1 MSSSREHAAA
11 ETSSGRGSGIF
22 SRTDVLL
29 VAVPPVL
36 LGLSLSATYHPGGDE
51 GAGRDRWTHSS
62 RAGAVHRPD
71 GGDHGGSGIADSRG
85 SGGHEPGH
93 YRPAASAPRGTY
105 MDSVRG
111 DRYPGGAEHRGGRRA
126 PYLVSPLLDTVV
138 GLCVLLLLV
147 FAIGVAGW
155 LDVLLG
161 GLAGLSAAM
170 AISLLLVF
178 AASAAPFRRLDI
190 AMLACALG
198 FVFGALVVRFARS
211 RPRERWIWLA
221 IGTLLNLGTL
231 ANIEDVVL
239 RKWRLTHSQTGPAWI
254 LPVGMVAMMVFGPVL
269 GLVARTFRRRRA

>member
-1 MSSSREHAAA
+1 MRGQVVIGGPTPVEQGPSIDQMAAIMM
-11 ETSSGRGSGIF
+11 G
-22 SRTDVLL
+22 
-29 VAVPPVL
+29 VA
-36 LGLSLSATYHPGGDE
+36 SLT
-51 GAGRDRWTHSS
+51 
-62 RAGAVHRPD
+62 AGALAAM
-71 GGDHGGSGIADSRG
+71 SLAIASRRRLPLWA
-85 SGGHEPGH
+85 HPWT
-93 YRPAASAPRGTY
+93 ASAAMGILAALSIAA
-105 MDSVRG
+105 DDV
-111 DRYPGGAEHRGGRRA
+111 
-126 PYLVSPLLDTVV
+126 PYLMSPLLDTVV
-138 GLCVLLLLV
+138 GLSVLLLLV

-198 FVFGALVVRFARS
+198 FVFGALVARFARS
-211 RPRERWIWLA
+211 RPRARWIWLA